1 MTKDKFACGRQE
13 RFRNDW
19 PTLLG
24 HVNVDAFP
32 EIPQVREVMPVA
44 LDVAQPG
51 FAATVEALRLHSWKL
66 GPGQPMLVIDQF
78 TDADF
83 KLVVD
88 DLADVHVNSKD
99 GRFYL
104 GWFPTGRP
112 GTDGEGWVIAVT
124 GTAKTRG
131 YRISFD
137 TETPAD
143 IVAAAVAQVLATAQ
157 PL

>member
-1 MTKDKFACGRQE
+1 
-13 RFRNDW
+13 
-19 PTLLG
+19 
-24 HVNVDAFP
+24 
-32 EIPQVREVMPVA
+32 MPVA
-44 LDVAQPG
+44 VQVAQPG
-51 FAATVEALRLHSWKL
+51 FATTVEALRLRSWKI
-66 GPGQPMLVIDQF
+66 GPGQPTLVTDQF

-88 DLADVHVNSKD
+88 DRADVHVNSKD

-104 GWFPTGRP
+104 GWFPMGRP

-131 YRISFD
+131 YRMSFD

-157 PL
+157 RL